1 MCGIIGYIGPRQVEE
16 ILLDG
21 LKRLEYRGY
30 DSAGIAVIEAVDTAG
45 SRAGKLVIVKR
56 AGKLHRLEQ
65 ALWESGVS
73 ATQGAQHQHQHQRKL
88 SSQVGIGHTRWAT
101 HGRPTDENAHP
112 HHDCKKTLAVIHNGI
127 IENYLELKEELLR
140 RGHRFV
146 SQTDTEVL
154 AHLFEEHYEGD
165 LEAAVRAGLERV
177 RGAFAIAVIS
187 AEEPDKIVA
196 AKTSSPLVIGLGE
209 GEGEGEGENFLA
221 SDIPALLPYTR
232 RMIFLEDG
240 ELAVITRDGVRLSK
254 ITGERVEREP
264 RWIDWD
270 PVTAQKGGY
279 KHFMLKEIHEQPQ
292 AIEDTIRGRYSLEEG
307 EVYLHELDLPQEK
320 LEQLKAIYFLAC
332 GTSYHAGLTARYL
345 WQEWLRVPIAAE
357 IGSEFR
363 YSNPYL
369 DEDTLVVAISQ
380 SGETADTLAGVRK
393 ARERGATVVSIV
405 NVVGSTLTRESDGV
419 VYTHA
424 GPEIGVAS
432 TKAFTAQLAALTL
445 LGVHL
450 ARRRGELTAEEA
462 RRILQGLAAT
472 PGQVEALLK
481 QEGRIQELA
490 REFYDKQ
497 DFLYLGRDILHP
509 IALEGALK
517 LKEISYIHAEGYPA
531 GEMKHGPIALIDEQM
546 PVVVLVTKT
555 SVYDKVFANIEEVKA
570 RKGVVIVFTDADE
583 PQLNQDIERIADRI
597 FRVPPAPKAAIP
609 ILFTIPLQLLAYHIA
624 VLRGTD
630 VDQPRN
636 LAKSVTVE

>member
-1 MCGIIGYIGPRQVEE
+1 MCGIVGYVGERRAKE

-30 DSAGIAVIEAVDTAG
+30 DSAGIALIEEG
-45 SRAGKLVIVKR
+45 ELLIVKR
-56 AGKLHRLEQ
+56 AGKIRGLEECV
-65 ALWESGVS
+65 A
-73 ATQGAQHQHQHQRKL
+73 ANDFKAKI
-88 SSQVGIGHTRWAT
+88 GIGHTRWAT

-112 HHDCKKTLAVIHNGI
+112 HHDCRESLAVIHNGI
-127 IENYLELKEELLR
+127 IENYLELKEELVGK
-140 RGHRFV
+140 GHLFA

-154 AHLFEEHYEGD
+154 AHLFEEHFKGD
-165 LEAAVRAGLERV
+165 LEEAVREGLRRV
-177 RGAFAIAVIS
+177 KGAFAIAVIS
-187 AEEPDKIVA
+187 EDGQEIVA

-209 GEGEGEGENFLA
+209 GENFLA
-221 SDIPALLPYTR
+221 SDIPAILPYTR
-232 RMIFLEDG
+232 KMLFLEDG
-240 ELAVITRDGVRLSK
+240 EMAVLTADTVRLSK
-254 ITGERVEREP
+254 IAGEPVEREP
-264 RWIDWD
+264 QQILWD

-292 AIEDTIRGRYSLEEG
+292 AVEDTIRGRYSLEEG
-307 EVYLHELDLPQEK
+307 EIFLEELDLDPKIERIK
-320 LEQLKAIYFLAC
+320 NVYFVAC
-332 GTSYHAGLTARYL
+332 GTSYHAGLVAKYL
-345 WQEWLRVPIAAE
+345 WQDWLRLPLGVE
-357 IGSEFR
+357 LGSEFR
-363 YSNPYL
+363 YSNPYI
-369 DEDTLVVAISQ
+369 DEETLVVAISQ

-393 ARERGATVVSIV
+393 ARERGATVISIV

-445 LGVHL
+445 LGVYL
-450 ARRRGELTAEEA
+450 GRGRGELS
-462 RRILQGLAAT
+462 
-472 PGQVEALLK
+472 
-481 QEGRIQELA
+481 QEQA
-490 REFYDKQ
+490 REILSDLATAPGYLERMLRKEDQVQRLAQTFYDKT

-546 PVVVLVTKT
+546 PVVVLATKN

-570 RKGVVIVFTDADE
+570 RKGIVIVITDE
-583 PQLNQDIERIADRI
+583 VNKDIERIADRI
-597 FRVPPAPKAAIP
+597 FEVPYTSEVLTPL
-609 ILFTIPLQLLAYHIA
+609 LFVLPLQLLAYHIG